1 MNGDLFCKALDW
13 TLQFALDRQSHCF
26 HPATEGCLL
35 SPPASGFLPQEPQ
48 LPRSHRVT
56 PLVPHLTPISARSD
70 YYRSP
75 GLSVTYVQGTTV
87 SIANR
92 CFYILGTFQVVHTLR
107 ITVLISPRWVTF
119 RMMIVQ
125 QHSGFY

>member
-1 MNGDLFCKALDW
+1 MTC
-13 TLQFALDRQSHCF
+13 
-26 HPATEGCLL
+26 
-35 SPPASGFLPQEPQ
+35 
-48 LPRSHRVT
+48 
-56 PLVPHLTPISARSD
+56 
-70 YYRSP
+70 
-75 GLSVTYVQGTTV
+75 VQGTTV